1 MKDDQIKRMVN
12 RFLGWR
18 LPENFNPDGGVSF
31 KKVFNEN
38 TAYPMKHEPT
48 GTNLFDAMQAEAM
61 VRYMVEGIFEESTVS
76 PAPTSDRAHLQVLLA
91 QAITT
96 RLKEEVIDEILP
108 KPSIAELE
116 KMMAEAEKEGKEL
129 GRLMP
134 SGEIMRSH
142 PKPVFASD
150 LADAVLSALQSSGF
164 EIVSGKQ
171 KRRTVLDARSM
182 CRPGDEP
189 LA

>member
-1 MKDDQIKRMVN
+1 MKMKDDQIKHMVN
-12 RFLGWR
+12 RFLGWQ

-38 TAYPMKHEPT
+38 TPHPMKHEPT
-48 GTNLFDAMQAEAM
+48 GTNLFDAVQAEEM
-61 VRYMVEGIFEESTVS
+61 VRYMVEGIFEEATAS
-76 PAPTSDRAHLQVLLA
+76 PVSDRAHLQVLLA
-91 QAITT
+91 QAITA

-116 KMMAEAEKEGKEL
+116 KMIDDAEKEGKEL

-142 PKPVFASD
+142 SKPVFASD